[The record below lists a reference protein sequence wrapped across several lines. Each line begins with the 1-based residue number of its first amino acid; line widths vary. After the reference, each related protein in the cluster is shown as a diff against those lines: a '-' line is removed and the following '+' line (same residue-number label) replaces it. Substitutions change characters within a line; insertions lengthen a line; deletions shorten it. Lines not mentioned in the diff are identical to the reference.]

1 MMNVNNR
8 DEALKLTKELQGK
21 SVVESIDYI
30 KRISGLFSDYTLLV
44 YLSDAQS
51 DNDGSFWMY
60 ILLGIEDEDMESL
73 TDDMGLSKLGVV
85 VTIRPTKEELC
96 NVISEKKYD
105 IDLNQDINR
114 IIFDLAAVFFFS
126 FDDINVIQEFENVVY
141 QWEVWPTK
149 EDFVDW
155 NDLEEE

>member
-114 IIFDLAAVFFFS
+114 IIFDLATVFFSS

>member
-30 KRISGLFSDYTLLV
+30 KSISESFSDYTLLV

-73 TDDMGLSKLGVV
+73 TDDIGLSKLGVV

-114 IIFDLAAVFFFS
+114 IIYDLAEVFFSS

>member
-1 MMNVNNR
+1 MNVNNR